1 MAAPA
6 IPATSKC
13 RVVVVDDEVAIAS
26 SLKAVLNHSGFD
38 AHAMFGGQ
46 ELVDSLETLRPDVLI
61 MDVEMPGM
69 TGIEAAIIT
78 RRKLPNCKILLWS
91 GGAATSV
98 LLLKARA
105 QGHEFEL
112 LGKPVNLPDLLAK
125 LRTSS

>member
-1 MAAPA
+1 MAEPA
-6 IPATSKC
+6 IPVTSKR

-26 SLKAVLNHSGFD
+26 TLKAVLNRSGFD
-38 AHAMFGGQ
+38 AHAMFSGQ

-91 GGAATSV
+91 GRAAISG
-98 LLLKARA
+98 LLLKARE
-105 QGHEFEL
+105 QGYEFEL

>member
-46 ELVDSLETLRPDVLI
+46 ELVDSLETLLNLFLGWTLIGWVVL
-61 MDVEMPGM
+61 
-69 TGIEAAIIT
+69 
-78 RRKLPNCKILLWS
+78 
-91 GGAATSV
+91 
-98 LLLKARA
+98 
-105 QGHEFEL
+105 
-112 LGKPVNLPDLLAK
+112 
-125 LRTSS
+125 

>member
-26 SLKAVLNHSGFD
+26 TLKAILNHSGFD
-38 AHAMFGGQ
+38 AHAMFSGQ

-69 TGIEAAIIT
+69 TGT
-78 RRKLPNCKILLWS
+78 KLQSSLAGSFQTARYFS
-91 GGAATSV
+91 GQA
-98 LLLKARA
+98 
-105 QGHEFEL
+105 EPPP
-112 LGKPVNLPDLLAK
+112 PVCC
-125 LRTSS
+125 

>member
-1 MAAPA
+1 
-6 IPATSKC
+6 
-13 RVVVVDDEVAIAS
+13 VVVDDEVAIAS
-26 SLKAVLNHSGFD
+26 TLKAILNHFGFD
-38 AHAMFGGQ
+38 AHAMFSGQ

-91 GGAATSV
+91 GRAATSG
-98 LLLKARA
+98 LLLKARK

>member
-6 IPATSKC
+6 NPATSKC

-26 SLKAVLNHSGFD
+26 TLKAILNHSGFD
-38 AHAMFGGQ
+38 AHAMFSGQ

-91 GGAATSV
+91 GRAATSG
-98 LLLKARA
+98 LLLKARE

>member
-1 MAAPA
+1 
-6 IPATSKC
+6 
-13 RVVVVDDEVAIAS
+13 
-26 SLKAVLNHSGFD
+26 
-38 AHAMFGGQ
+38 MFSGQ

-91 GGAATSV
+91 GRAATSG
-98 LLLKARA
+98 LLLKARE

-125 LRTSS
+125 LRTSSEPNPVQATTPIGHNDPSE